1 MTKIVM
7 KDGNNSGRMEVGQGT
22 RVGRRA
28 ALRTFSCV
36 LTRKATPGGQG
47 AGGSFQMEGT
57 ARAFPTET
65 APSG

>member
-28 ALRTFSCV
+28 ALRTCSCV
-36 LTRKATPGGQG
+36 LKNAQGHARQARGWGLISDGGN
-47 AGGSFQMEGT
+47 ST
-57 ARAFPTET
+57 CIPD
-65 APSG
+65 